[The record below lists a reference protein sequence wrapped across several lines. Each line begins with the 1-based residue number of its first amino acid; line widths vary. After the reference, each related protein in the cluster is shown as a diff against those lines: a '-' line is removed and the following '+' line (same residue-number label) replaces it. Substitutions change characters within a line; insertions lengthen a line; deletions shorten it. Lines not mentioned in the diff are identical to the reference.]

1 MKPSP
6 TDKQLKPFLRLVD
19 ALKRVGFKVE
29 STIDGMDGWV
39 NCKMPENIR
48 MPAQDGKVLGRHAL
62 HFLFDCATGR
72 VANYSVTRDV
82 WELTDEQNVVHV
94 EATRPI
100 ADNTGNA

>member
-1 MKPSP
+1 MNNSP
-6 TDKQLKPFLRLVD
+6 NEKQLKPFLQLVD

-39 NCKMPENIR
+39 SCKLPENIR
-48 MPAQDGKVLGRHAL
+48 TPVHTEKELGRHAL
-62 HFLFDCATGR
+62 HFLFDYATGR